1 MKVICEKKDGYAILY
16 LNNRE
21 KRNALDLEMSKQL
34 LDKCKEL
41 ADDDSVRAVVLTGK
55 DGNFCAGWNIQE
67 FIEGTYKS
75 PVTHYEDLKVNA
87 DVFRFDYFLKK
98 PVIAAVS
105 GYALG
110 GGFGLVAAS
119 HIVVA
124 DNNSKFGMPE
134 MNLGIFPYCIYTSVK
149 RAIGERLAV
158 KLILTQEIFDVT
170 YAFDIGLV
178 HYIEENPLEKACLLA
193 ESISSKSSLV
203 IKLAMDAIYSSRDN
217 DLRED
222 YLALL
227 RIINFTSKDLKEGAS
242 AFLEKRKPQWK
253 GE

>member
-1 MKVICEKKDGYAILY
+1 MKVICEKKDGYAILF
-16 LNNRE
+16 LNNKE
-21 KRNALDLEMSKQL
+21 KKNALDFEMSKQL
-34 LDKCKEL
+34 LDKCREL
-41 ADDDSVRAVVLTGK
+41 SEDDSVSAVVLTGK
-55 DGNFCAGWNIQE
+55 NGNFCAGWNIHE
-67 FIEGTYKS
+67 FIEGVDKP
-75 PVTHYEDLKVNA
+75 PVAHYEDIKVNA

-98 PVIAAVS
+98 PVIAAVN

-124 DNNSKFGMPE
+124 NDSCKFGMPE

-149 RAIGERLAV
+149 RAVGEKLAV
-158 KLILTQEIFDVT
+158 KLALTREVFDVK

-178 HYIEENPLEKACLLA
+178 HYIEENPLEKACRLA
-193 ESISSKSSLV
+193 ESISSKSSSV
-203 IKLAMDAIYSSRDN
+203 IKLAMDAIYNSRRD
-217 DLRED
+217 DIQED

-242 AFLEKRKPQWK
+242 AFLEKRKPSWK

>member
-1 MKVICEKKDGYAILY
+1 MKVICEKRDGYAILF
-16 LNNRE
+16 LNNKE
-21 KRNALDLEMSKQL
+21 KRNALDFEMSKQL
-34 LDKCKEL
+34 LDQCREL
-41 ADDDSVRAVVLTGK
+41 SEDDSVGAVVLTGK
-55 DGNFCAGWNIQE
+55 DGNFCAGWNIHE

-75 PVTHYEDLKVNA
+75 PVKHYEDIKVNA
-87 DVFRFDYFLKK
+87 DVFRFDYFLRK
-98 PVIAAVS
+98 PAIAAVS

-124 DNNSKFGMPE
+124 DENCKFGMPE
-134 MNLGIFPYCIYTSVK
+134 LNLGIFPYCIYTSAK

-158 KLILTQEIFDVT
+158 KLALTREIFDAK

-178 HYIEENPLEKACLLA
+178 HYIEKNPFEKACLLA
-193 ESISSKSSLV
+193 ESISSKSPLV

-227 RIINFTSKDLKEGAS
+227 RIINFTSKDLKEGSS
-242 AFLEKRKPQWK
+242 AFLEKRKPQWE

>member
-1 MKVICEKKDGYAILY
+1 MKVICEKKDGYAIIF

-21 KRNALDLEMSKQL
+21 KKNALDFEMSKQL

-41 ADDDSVRAVVLTGK
+41 STDDSVRAVVLTGK
-55 DGNFCAGWNIQE
+55 DGSFCAGWDIHE
-67 FIEGTYKS
+67 FIEGTDKS
-75 PVTHYEDLKVNA
+75 PVTHYENIKVNA

-98 PVIAAVS
+98 PVIAAVN

-124 DNNSKFGMPE
+124 NDKCKFGMPE

-149 RAIGERLAV
+149 RAIGERLAI
-158 KLILTQEIFDVT
+158 KLALTREIFDAK
-170 YAFDIGLV
+170 YAYDIGLV
-178 HYIEENPLEKACLLA
+178 HYIEEDPLEKACLLA

-203 IKLAMDAIYSSRDN
+203 IKLAMDAIYNSRRD
-217 DLRED
+217 DIQED

-227 RIINFTSKDLKEGAS
+227 RIINFTSKDLKEGAN
-242 AFLEKRKPQWK
+242 AFLEKRNPRWR